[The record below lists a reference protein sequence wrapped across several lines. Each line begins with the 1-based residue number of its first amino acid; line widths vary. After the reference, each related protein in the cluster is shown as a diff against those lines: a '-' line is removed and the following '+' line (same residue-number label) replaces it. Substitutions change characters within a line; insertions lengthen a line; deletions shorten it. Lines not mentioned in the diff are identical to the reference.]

1 MAQSSSDSGM
11 ELVLDNRRLVVAF
24 VLLVFVCGIFFI
36 LGFIEGKRQ
45 GVAVAER
52 SFRAQSASQAAD
64 PGKMKEEPRPLPAK
78 ALENPVARD
87 SSAQLQWYDSV
98 SKNEP
103 PSATLI
109 PPPAAKPPQ
118 KTEPDAASPPPS
130 PAAGAQLNYTVQI
143 GAFHLREDAEKRGE
157 LLKGKGYSYVI
168 EPPAR
173 AGDFFLVKVGKYKS
187 RAEAQAIKLKLQKD
201 GFNTFIK
208 TF

>member
-36 LGFIEGKRQ
+36 LGFMEGKRQ

-52 SFRAQSASQAAD
+52 SFPAQPASQAAD
-64 PGKMKEEPRPLPAK
+64 PGQRKQEPRPLPTK
-78 ALENPVARD
+78 APEGPVAHD
-87 SSAQLQWYDSV
+87 SGAQLQWYDSV
-98 SKNEP
+98 GKNEP
-103 PSATLI
+103 PSAKLI

-118 KTEPDAASPPPS
+118 KTQPAAASPPPE
-130 PAAGAQLNYTVQI
+130 PPTAAQLNYTVQI

-157 LLKGKGYSYVI
+157 LLKEKGYSYVI
-168 EPPAR
+168 EPPAK